1 MIVGSCVGPR
11 PVIKEMIPLCV
22 EKDDNINKKEE
33 GKKLLFGNEESDVT
47 STLNTVRNPNKINLD
62 NNNEDEGEEADDTL
76 NTSGNCIII

>member
-1 MIVGSCVGPR
+1 M
-11 PVIKEMIPLCV
+11 
-22 EKDDNINKKEE
+22 
-33 GKKLLFGNEESDVT
+33 LFGNEESDVT